1 MYVYKFR
8 LLFDDIDDFA
18 RDFEILSKQT
28 FKDFHQCIVNN
39 IKGLNT
45 NELAS
50 FHICDRKWNKKQ
62 EITLIDMSDDMNQI
76 NDNDDS
82 DDTGD
87 AEFKKPPIS
96 MEDAVISDFMD
107 DPHQRIIYEHDFL
120 HLKTFYIELL
130 KSFETSSDLKYPIC
144 TYFSGEIPQ
153 NETLINH
160 SNEVLEDETIMDMID
175 DNDDDDE
182 IYYDESELNGFN
194 SDFDTNNL

>member
-1 MYVYKFR
+1 
-8 LLFDDIDDFA
+8 
-18 RDFEILSKQT
+18 
-28 FKDFHQCIVNN
+28 
-39 IKGLNT
+39 
-45 NELAS
+45 LAS

>member
-8 LLFDDIDDFA
+8 LLFDDVDDFV
-18 RDFEILSKQT
+18 RDFEILSKQS
-28 FKDFHQCIVNN
+28 FKDFHQCIVKN
-39 IKGLNT
+39 IKGLNP

-76 NDNDDS
+76 NDSDDS

-87 AEFKKPPIS
+87 AEFKKASIS

-130 KSFETSSDLKYPIC
+130 KSFKALPNIKYPFC
-144 TYFSGEIPQ
+144 SYSLGEIPQ
-153 NETLINH
+153 KEALITHDNDILDEE
-160 SNEVLEDETIMDMID
+160 SLLDIMDENDEDNEV
-175 DNDDDDE
+175 
-182 IYYDESELNGFN
+182 YYDESELDGFN

>member
-8 LLFDDIDDFA
+8 LLFDDVDDFV
-18 RDFEILSKQT
+18 RDFEILSKQS
-28 FKDFHQCIVNN
+28 FKDFHQCIVKN
-39 IKGLNT
+39 IKGLNP

-76 NDNDDS
+76 NDSDDS

-87 AEFKKPPIS
+87 AEFKKASIS

-130 KSFETSSDLKYPIC
+130 KSFKALPNIKYPIC
-144 TYFSGEIPQ
+144 SYSLGEIPQ
-153 NETLINH
+153 KEALITHDNDILDED
-160 SNEVLEDETIMDMID
+160 SLLDIMDENDEDNEV
-175 DNDDDDE
+175 
-182 IYYDESELNGFN
+182 YYDESELDGFN